1 MNDVNG
7 DKGNNEIF
15 TDTWMERISC
25 QQQEKVWGILL
36 ILTKS
41 DVEARER
48 QLKRECRISRPF
60 LDSCHWSFFL
70 ETFPSWSSFLG
81 PVLIQAHNSCAR
93 ISVLLPGVHF
103 FTQSVKTTRKHK
115 FGHVILLLQ
124 AFRGQIHE
132 HKICL
137 FSFTSSPAVPVSYYM
152 FK

>member
-103 FTQSVKTTRKHK
+103 FYTISENYQKTQIWPCYSPTPSLLWSNSWTQNLSLLFHLISSSACL
-115 FGHVILLLQ
+115 ILY
-124 AFRGQIHE
+124 
-132 HKICL
+132 
-137 FSFTSSPAVPVSYYM
+137 V
-152 FK
+152 